1 MPVSHSTAYRRAA
14 VERFPED
21 IARVLTQGHVYWYTD
36 RERPQCYQF
45 DSRGVHSVHYNISAD
60 RNEPVGHHFEFP
72 WKMSAGVSE
81 KSTNATGVKAL
92 VLPIKNGR
100 MLPVVYWS
108 RGNRVDW
115 IFPIGTEIHEL
126 LMQRYNGK
134 YYVYESRRK
143 IRTKDSWAASILL
156 PFTSQAEFEKAIG
169 YGLGKLPVE
178 DTTLIDTRHRGVGF
192 KVRAA
197 NFRLPRVSTVLVE
210 SALRDAQFTEVE
222 HREWPVTQG
231 VQDFHI
237 VPRLFTG
244 MHAGATT
251 DSCAR
256 CHHCST

>member
-1 MPVSHSTAYRRAA
+1 
-14 VERFPED
+14 
-21 IARVLTQGHVYWYTD
+21 
-36 RERPQCYQF
+36 
-45 DSRGVHSVHYNISAD
+45 
-60 RNEPVGHHFEFP
+60 
-72 WKMSAGVSE
+72 
-81 KSTNATGVKAL
+81 
-92 VLPIKNGR
+92 

-256 CHHCST
+256 CHRDVGLSVDRFDRARDWYGRVRGADAVFSFHPFSRGSISTNGAARTVRFDTQLSSLGIIAPHNRALHTKKDYSTLSASYLARD